1 MQYTSFEFLYTSI
14 NDFVYESYSMV
25 DLNAKHKNKKQKI
38 AHTNHLSPYINNI
51 YIYIYR
57 K

>member
-38 AHTNHLSPYINNI
+38 AHTNHLSPYINKHLHI
-51 YIYIYR
+51 YI
-57 K
+57 